1 MNKKIATSK
10 SCLIIKEKNSEFSI
24 LCSNKYIILCANI
37 GVRKAVLKTLTKLIL
52 IQVLVLVLVKTL
64 KIKLDSR

>member
-1 MNKKIATSK
+1 MPHNKK
-10 SCLIIKEKNSEFSI
+10 KNSEFSI

-37 GVRKAVLKTLTKLIL
+37 GIRKAVLKTLTKLI
-52 IQVLVLVLVKTL
+52 QVLVWVLVKTL